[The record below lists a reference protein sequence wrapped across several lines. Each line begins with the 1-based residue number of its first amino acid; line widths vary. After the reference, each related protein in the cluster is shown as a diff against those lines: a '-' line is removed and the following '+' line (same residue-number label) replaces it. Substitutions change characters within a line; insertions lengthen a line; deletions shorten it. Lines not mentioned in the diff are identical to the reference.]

1 MTKPKLKEKGTKFFI
16 LQINLE
22 LNERLNGMNGKQMT
36 GSSTATPFL
45 ISHILHRP
53 FDVHVVLRRSRSQF

>member
-36 GSSTATPFL
+36 GSSQRHPFL
-45 ISHILHRP
+45 YHIFYIGHLTYT
-53 FDVHVVLRRSRSQF
+53 